1 MNYKRALWLTLLLYL
16 TSFIVGLFS
25 ASYFGL
31 DYSTT
36 TVPQEVFIFGI
47 FSMVILMIIF
57 TTWYFKGKD
66 VPQATVTR
74 GVQFGF
80 FAIAVSFL
88 LDFTFIVPAILS
100 GQDIDIVAYYGHP
113 LFWTM
118 LAAIPITSGVTASYI
133 EKSKM
138 DKKPAKKSSRKKTS
152 RKKKTSKK
160 K

>member
-1 MNYKRALWLTLLLYL
+1 MNYKRALWLTILLYL

-31 DYSTT
+31 EYSTT
-36 TVPQEVFIFGI
+36 TIPQEVFIFGI

-57 TTWYFKGKD
+57 TTCYFKGDK
-66 VPQATVTR
+66 VPKATVVH

-80 FAIAVSFL
+80 FAIAISFL

-100 GQDIDIVAYYGHP
+100 GQEIDIVAYYGHP

-118 LAAIPITSGVTASYI
+118 LAAVPITSGVTASYI

-138 DKKPAKKSSRKKTS
+138 DKKPAKK
-152 RKKKTSKK
+152 KTSKK
-160 K
+160 APAKKKSTKK